1 MGIQRRKNK
10 QTQGMLNYNDYSTS
24 FKRKQCEHS
33 FPEAPADS
41 CTAERKVYFC
51 PGQIS
56 NFSFLLRLLSLPPFF
71 PRLIHIFLILF
82 HTFKLKI
89 CPHSPQSLSLF
100 SYPCHHPALCL
111 PGVLGGVSAPKHP
124 HELCSP

>member
-1 MGIQRRKNK
+1 MITLHPSKENNVN
-10 QTQGMLNYNDYSTS
+10 TL
-24 FKRKQCEHS
+24 S

-71 PRLIHIFLILF
+71 PLLIHIFLILF
-82 HTFKLKI
+82 HTFRLKI
-89 CPHSPQSLSLF
+89 
-100 SYPCHHPALCL
+100 
-111 PGVLGGVSAPKHP
+111 
-124 HELCSP
+124 